1 MRLTSRFGR
10 YNAIR
15 KDRPLTNEELTN
27 VVPSV
32 FSDDKHDSRSDRY
45 TYIPTI
51 TLLDKLRD
59 EGFQPFYACQTR
71 VRDESKP
78 YRTTRRHLRHKTTG
92 VRPRFNPGR

>member
-15 KDRPLTNEELTN
+15 KDRPLTNDELMN

-32 FSDDKHDSRSDRY
+32 FSEDKHDSRSDRY

-51 TLLDKLRD
+51 TLLDKLRE
-59 EGFQPFYACQTR
+59 EGFQPFYALPDTRSGRKQTR
-71 VRDESKP
+71 P
-78 YRTTRRHLRHKTTG
+78 YQTHAAAA
-92 VRPRFNPGR
+92 PGKI

>member
-15 KDRPLTNEELTN
+15 KDRPLTNEELMN

-32 FSDDKHDSRSDRY
+32 FSEDKHDSRSDRY

-51 TLLDKLRD
+51 TLLDKLRE
-59 EGFQPFYACQTR
+59 EGFQPARR
-71 VRDESKP
+71 VFGMKANAAIP
-78 YRTTRRHLRHKTTG
+78 NTCCGCAGKI
-92 VRPRFNPGR
+92 

>member
-15 KDRPLTNEELTN
+15 KDRPLTNEELMN

-32 FSDDKHDSRSDRY
+32 FSEDKHDSRSDRY

-51 TLLDKLRD
+51 TLLDKLRE
-59 EGFQPFYACQTR
+59 EGFQPA
-71 VRDESKP
+71 
-78 YRTTRRHLRHKTTG
+78 
-92 VRPRFNPGR
+92 RPAFVMKANAAIPNTCCGCVGKI